1 MELNGRKIDLKFQY
15 VFDTWCTSSLTPQI
29 ARNVLENL
37 PFSLRPQ
44 AHEIIRTW
52 TFYTLLKAVLHACE
66 ITNDTKNYTQIAEI
80 DGKKYAI
87 SNEILKAQKHLP
99 WHTVGLSGWC
109 LESDKS
115 KMSKSKGNAMDPK
128 TLLATYGA
136 DVIRFWCSNTS
147 LGMDSAFSEDRL
159 DAGRK
164 FVTKLW
170 NVAKFVLQ
178 NDIAKR
184 GKVEYDISNIT
195 NEVDLWLVFDLQNA
209 IADFKKNLENMEYF
223 HARKALDNFF
233 WNIFCDNYLEVVK
246 VRSYGIGAFI
256 YREKT
261 LSPSEIT
268 EIEQGQNSCVHAV
281 FFVMEAIL
289 KLYAPYCPFV
299 CEEIHSIIFGTGNI
313 HGENS
318 FAEITN
324 LIAKINP
331 QENANTNKWLEVIF
345 EFRKAKTENTL
356 EKFSDKFGSEIANMP
371 SDIRLFCN

>member
-1 MELNGRKIDLKFQY
+1 
-15 VFDTWCTSSLTPQI
+15 
-29 ARNVLENL
+29 
-37 PFSLRPQ
+37 
-44 AHEIIRTW
+44 
-52 TFYTLLKAVLHACE
+52 
-66 ITNDTKNYTQIAEI
+66 
-80 DGKKYAI
+80 
-87 SNEILKAQKHLP
+87 
-99 WHTVGLSGWC
+99 
-109 LESDKS
+109 
-115 KMSKSKGNAMDPK
+115 
-128 TLLATYGA
+128 
-136 DVIRFWCSNTS
+136 
-147 LGMDSAFSEDRL
+147 MDSAFSEDRL

-331 QENANTNKWLEVIF
+331 QDNANTNKWLEVIF

-356 EKFSDKFGSEIANMP
+356 DKFSDKFGSEIANMP